1 MPPQEQLWFTLQ
13 GETPAETKEDILT
26 ISFSDDGREML
37 TGGMPVIFDSG
48 VMLILLTG
56 VTGKLRIWDI
66 ASGCL
71 QQSLHIGASITGM
84 SWELSN
90 SRREMLWVGS
100 RKFSCTIAQR
110 FHALA
115 IYRPQNFSPAF
126 AEFYLRPWPRHTNP
140 RPPDIQSGP
149 EIAYTSQSTEPTM
162 QFAVKRMAYLSA
174 ASLAVPNTVLSNSS
188 PDSTLLPH
196 HFPPSSLCIAS
207 MS

>member
-56 VTGKLRIWDI
+56 VTGELRIWDI

-100 RKFSCTIAQR
+100 REGTILSYYRATPSYIARGARWVFSWAPSIAVSI
-110 FHALA
+110 L
-115 IYRPQNFSPAF
+115 
-126 AEFYLRPWPRHTNP
+126 
-140 RPPDIQSGP
+140 
-149 EIAYTSQSTEPTM
+149 
-162 QFAVKRMAYLSA
+162 
-174 ASLAVPNTVLSNSS
+174 
-188 PDSTLLPH
+188 
-196 HFPPSSLCIAS
+196 
-207 MS
+207 